1 METWWQ
7 DLRYGCRMLRKS
19 PGFTAIALVMLA
31 IGIGANTIMF
41 TLADLLLF
49 RPVMLR
55 DPGQL
60 VRCRARDLMVA
71 LRYE

>member
-7 DLRYGCRMLRKS
+7 DVRYGCRMLRKS
-19 PGFTAIALVMLA
+19 PGFTAIALMMLA

-41 TLADLLLF
+41 TLALLGIAAILATYVPA
-49 RPVMLR
+49 RRAARV
-55 DPGQL
+55 DP
-60 VRCRARDLMVA
+60 MVA